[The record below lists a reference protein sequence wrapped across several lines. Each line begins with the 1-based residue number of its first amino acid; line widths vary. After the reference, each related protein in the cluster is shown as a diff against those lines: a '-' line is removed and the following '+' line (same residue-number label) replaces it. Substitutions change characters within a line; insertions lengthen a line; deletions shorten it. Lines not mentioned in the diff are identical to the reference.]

1 MIMAASIKDVAKE
14 ARVSIATVSRVLNNI
29 DVVNSDT
36 KQRVK
41 DAIEKLGYRPNIV
54 ARSLKTS
61 KTRTVGIIVPD
72 ISNQFYP
79 EIVRGAEDVANI
91 YDYNVML
98 CNTDLDKEKE
108 IEYLRIMKEKMADGI
123 IYMSTYLDEDVFK
136 LLEELNLPAV
146 LIENVDP
153 AGKIESVSIDNEA
166 AAYDGVS
173 YLLKKGDKK
182 IAYIG
187 ADKDVKNLSSL
198 RYRGYEKALKENKIR
213 FSDKRVAF
221 TGSKAKDGFD
231 AVNRILEVTEIDAVF
246 CTGDEIAMGV
256 INALRERGIKVP
268 EQVDVMGFDNIYF
281 SSIFNP
287 KLTTVAQPM
296 YDMGSVGMRMLIKKI
311 NSKEPEEQSYVLGH
325 EIIERNSCK

>member
-1 MIMAASIKDVAKE
+1 MHAIITDCMHFIKMWRSMIMAASIKDVAKE

-29 DVVNSDT
+29 DVVNGDT

-123 IYMSTYLDEDVFK
+123 IYMSTY
-136 LLEELNLPAV
+136 
-146 LIENVDP
+146 
-153 AGKIESVSIDNEA
+153 
-166 AAYDGVS
+166 
-173 YLLKKGDKK
+173 
-182 IAYIG
+182 
-187 ADKDVKNLSSL
+187 
-198 RYRGYEKALKENKIR
+198 
-213 FSDKRVAF
+213 
-221 TGSKAKDGFD
+221 
-231 AVNRILEVTEIDAVF
+231 
-246 CTGDEIAMGV
+246 
-256 INALRERGIKVP
+256 
-268 EQVDVMGFDNIYF
+268 
-281 SSIFNP
+281 
-287 KLTTVAQPM
+287 
-296 YDMGSVGMRMLIKKI
+296 
-311 NSKEPEEQSYVLGH
+311 
-325 EIIERNSCK
+325 